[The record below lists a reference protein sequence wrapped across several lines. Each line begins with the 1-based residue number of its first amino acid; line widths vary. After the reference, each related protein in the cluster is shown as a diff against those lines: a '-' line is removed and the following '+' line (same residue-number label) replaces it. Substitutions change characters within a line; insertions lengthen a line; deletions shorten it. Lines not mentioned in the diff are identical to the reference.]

1 MAGILFTNKQIALV
15 GYNSKTG
22 KIVGIGGKKKRNEL
36 PYQTALRETI
46 EELFELTIGIDEIIT
61 TLSSKLVF
69 DECISRNGYSTFI
82 MSFKDLETVISVVSV
97 CGIPSRVYSRL
108 PISIHELLL
117 SRTQSL
123 YAEITSLVLI
133 PCINNFEVSQC
144 LLNDLKT
151 FTCTE

>member
-1 MAGILFTNKQIALV
+1 MAGILFTNKHIALV
-15 GYNSKTG
+15 GYNSKTC
-22 KIVGIGGKKKRNEL
+22 KIVGIGGKKKGNEL

-46 EELFELTIGIDEIIT
+46 EELFELTISIDEIIT
-61 TLSSKLVF
+61 TLSNKLVF

-82 MSFKDLETVISVVSV
+82 MSFKDLETVISIVSG

-117 SRTQSL
+117 NRTQSL
-123 YAEITSLVLI
+123 HAEITSLVLI